1 MANKAAIK
9 ARSSSRFT
17 RSGNKN
23 GEFHGKTNGFSDNCD
38 RDKTTMSDN
47 SSTSHD
53 KRKRKRQA
61 QKMTEVDPNKQN
73 TATET
78 HRDSDSG
85 SDQEPRSADVE
96 EMLTFTTTSTKE
108 ETDILKAGFHMA
120 RGSMRDFVKSC
131 VFKEKKFVSQKD
143 GTAERIIQSGMSKK
157 YVNKF
162 DGVKE
167 DVFVSNC
174 SKMLVS
180 LTNDRRQQVQQK
192 MQKQHLSE

>member
-1 MANKAAIK
+1 MAN
-9 ARSSSRFT
+9 RGRGSSRST

-23 GEFHGKTNGFSDNCD
+23 GKSHGKTNGSSDNCD
-38 RDKTTMSDN
+38 RDKTIMSDGSN
-47 SSTSHD
+47 TSHD
-53 KRKRKRQA
+53 NRKRKRQA
-61 QKMTEVDPNKQN
+61 HGMTDVDPKKQN
-73 TATET
+73 SATET

-85 SDQEPRSADVE
+85 SDHEPRSADVE
-96 EMLTFTTTSTKE
+96 EMLTFATSSTKE
-108 ETDILKAGFHMA
+108 ETDIVKAGFHMA
-120 RGSMRDFVKSC
+120 RSSMRDFVKSC

-157 YVNKF
+157 HVNKF

-192 MQKQHLSE
+192 MQKQCLSE